1 MSWERNFESIK
12 KDTNFFAELNNEIV
26 NLNEIISIFEAET
39 DGGKKHTWFRLFDDH
54 IEFLDQRFL
63 PAKEDWIKCKDEKE
77 VAYAIR
83 EMVVRGA
90 PAIGISAAFG
100 VVYGVKKRLKNK
112 VKITPDIFSDITTE
126 LERTRPTAF
135 NLKNALLDM
144 EQEYQNFILNSSLD
158 NQDELLQRITNR
170 AIKIWFHDFAYCYLI
185 GKFGAELIKDGSVVF
200 TICNTGSLAT
210 GGWGTAFS
218 AIRFASKIGKKIEV
232 IALETRP
239 FLQGSRLTA
248 WELMQNKIPFHIIV
262 DSSSAFSISQMKA
275 KGKDICCVAGADRI
289 LRDGTTA
296 NKIGTF
302 TLAISSKYFDV
313 PFYVLAPSTTIDN
326 VSEKI
331 PIEERNPR
339 EVREFFGVRVL
350 PDDVPVFNF
359 AFDITPPNLI
369 SAIVTEKGIFRYPYD
384 FSHI

>member
-1 MSWERNFESIK
+1 MSWKINFESIK
-12 KDTNFFAELNNEIV
+12 KDTNFFAELSNEIV

-100 VVYGVKKRLKNK
+100 VVYGVKKKLKNK
-112 VKITPDIFSDITTE
+112 VKITPDIFSDITAE

-135 NLKNALLDM
+135 NLKKALLDM

-158 NQDELLQRITNR
+158 NQDELLQRLTNR

-248 WELMQNKIPFHIIV
+248 WELMQNKIPFYIIV

-302 TLAISSKYFDV
+302 TLAILSKYFDV

-339 EVREFFGVRVL
+339 EVREFFSVRVL

>member
-1 MSWERNFESIK
+1 MPWKINFESIK
-12 KDTNFFAELNNEIV
+12 KDTNFFSELNNEIV
-26 NLNEIISIFEAET
+26 NLNEIVSTFEVET
-39 DGGKKHTWFRLFDDH
+39 DGGKKHTWFHLFDDY

-63 PAKEDWIKCKDEKE
+63 PSKENWVKCRDEKE
-77 VAYAIR
+77 VAYAIK

-100 VVYGVKKRLKNK
+100 VVYGVKKRLQNK
-112 VKITPDIFSDITTE
+112 VKITHDVFSEITAE

-135 NLKNALLDM
+135 NLKKALSDM
-144 EQEYQNFILNSSLD
+144 KEEFHTFINTSSPD
-158 NQDELLQRITNR
+158 NQDELLQRLTNR
-170 AIKIWFHDFAYCYLI
+170 AIKIWFYDFACCYLI
-185 GKFGAELIKDGSVVF
+185 GKFGAELIKDDSVVF

-218 AIRFASKIGKKIEV
+218 AIKFANKIGKKIEV

-248 WELMQNKIPFHIIV
+248 WELMKNKIPFHIIV
-262 DSSSAFSISQMKA
+262 DSSSAFSISQIKQR
-275 KGKDICCVAGADRI
+275 GKDICCAVGADRI
-289 LRDGTTA
+289 LKDGTTA
-296 NKIGTF
+296 NKIGTLS
-302 TLAISSKYFDV
+302 LAILSKYFDI

-326 VSEKI
+326 LSEKI

-339 EVREFFGVRVL
+339 EVRELFGIRVL

-359 AFDITPPNLI
+359 AFDITPPPLI